1 MLQRLIIP
9 VVVKVYIGM
18 GIVLYTAQK
27 AKLAVRKLKA
37 DMKRPADLKA
47 GY

>member
-18 GIVLYTAQK
+18 GIVLYTVQK
-27 AKLAVRKLKA
+27 AKLAVRKLRS
-37 DMKRPADLKA
+37 DVKRPVNLKA